1 MAVIDLPEWAIPNG
15 ATPSF
20 MDFGSILR
28 PSTGAGLLR
37 VDRLG
42 SRYKVKLSFPPFTD
56 QAQGRII
63 VSRLIRAKRM
73 GLRTEYPLV
82 CPQPLQDA
90 AVDGAGQAGT
100 TLNVRGL
107 VSHSVVREG
116 FWLSVVRASGQHYLH
131 NVAGEVI
138 ADADGL
144 AALPL
149 SEMLRWPFADGDK
162 VKLVRPMIE
171 GIVDGDEQAWSLSI
185 EHFIGI
191 EFTVEEAG

>member
-1 MAVIDLPEWAIPNG
+1 MGVIDLPPWAVPNG

-20 MDFGSILR
+20 LDFGSILR

-42 SRYKVKLSFPPFTD
+42 SRYKVKLSFPPFTE

-73 GLRTEYPLV
+73 GLRTEFPLV

-90 AVDGAGQAGT
+90 LVDGAGQAGT
-100 TLNVRGL
+100 TLRVRGL
-107 VSHSVVREG
+107 FPGQVVREG
-116 FWLSVVRASGQHYLH
+116 FWVSIVRASGQHYLH
-131 NVAGEVI
+131 NIAAEVVV
-138 ADADGL
+138 DATGR
-144 AALPL
+144 AAFAL
-149 SEMLRWPFADGDK
+149 SEMLRWPFADGDR
-162 VKLVRPMIE
+162 VKIVKPMIE

>member
-1 MAVIDLPEWAIPNG
+1 MAVIDLPPWAVPNG

-20 MDFGSILR
+20 MDFGAILR

-56 QAQGRII
+56 QAQGGVI

-73 GLRTEYPLV
+73 GLRAEFPLV
-82 CPQPLQDA
+82 RPQPLQDA
-90 AVDGAGQAGT
+90 VVDGAGQAGT
-100 TLNVRGL
+100 TLRVRGL
-107 VSHSVVREG
+107 FRGQVIREG
-116 FWLSVVRASGQHYLH
+116 FWISVVRASGQHYLH
-131 NVAGEVI
+131 NVAGEVVV
-138 ADADGL
+138 DADGR

-149 SEMLRWPFADGDK
+149 SEMLRWPFADGDP
-162 VKLVRPMIE
+162 VKIVRPMIE

-185 EHFIGI
+185 EHFVGI
-191 EFTVEEAG
+191 EFTIEEAG